1 MQMSQCLQHDEY
13 QKLIFNSN
21 VVWCRYLVPAD
32 LTIGQ
37 FVYVIRKHIKLSSEK
52 AIFIFV
58 KNVLPPTCTSKVSKR
73 FELCSVISYCIWSVL
88 LALCMFFLLLTPSF
102 VWLAAAMMSSI
113 YEEHKDEDGFL
124 YFTYSGENTH
134 GDLYMC

>member
-1 MQMSQCLQHDEY
+1 MSQCLQHDEN
-13 QKLIFNSN
+13 QKLFLTSN

-32 LTIGQ
+32 LTVGQ
-37 FVYVIRKHIKLSSEK
+37 FVYVIRKRIKLSSEK

-58 KNVLPPTCTSKVSKR
+58 KNVLPPTGTSKVSET
-73 FELCSVISYCIWSVL
+73 FELCSIISCCIWSVL
-88 LALCMFFLLLTPSF
+88 LALCMLSLLLIPSF

-124 YFTYSGENTH
+124 YFTYSGENTF
-134 GDLYMC
+134 GDLYVC